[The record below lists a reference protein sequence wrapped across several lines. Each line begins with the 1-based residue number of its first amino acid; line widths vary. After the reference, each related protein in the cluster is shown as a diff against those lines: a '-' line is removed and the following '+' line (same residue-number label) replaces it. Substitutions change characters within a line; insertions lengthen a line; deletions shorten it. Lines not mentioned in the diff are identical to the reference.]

1 MDALQALLGANTDIK
16 EQVYIKR
23 LDTNFTVKAL
33 DDEAFTD
40 IQEEASNYV
49 GTGSNQRKEIDESKL
64 NSLLVAKAVV
74 DENGE
79 ALFKNPQLLEK
90 FGAKTAEECVRKA
103 LLVGEVAALV
113 KAILDISGFDNDVEE
128 VKN

>member
-1 MDALQALLGANTDIK
+1 MDALQALLGADTDIK

-40 IQEEASNYV
+40 IQEEASSYV
-49 GTGSNQRKEIDESKL
+49 GTGSNRRKEIDESKL

-79 ALFKNPQLLEK
+79 SLFKNAKLLEK
-90 FGAKTAEECVRKA
+90 YGAKTAEECVRKA
-103 LLVGEVAALV
+103 LLVGEIATLV
-113 KAILDISGFDNDVEE
+113 KAVLDISGFDNDVEDI
-128 VKN
+128 KN